1 MDHRVPKTG
10 ALISV
15 GLAVL
20 ALITFLF
27 LNSKFE
33 GPDPTA
39 LLRSPYEL
47 TARFENSKKLPTKQP
62 VLYKGISV
70 GRVNEVSWDPDAQEA
85 VVTFT
90 LDELELHQDAKLEI
104 GERSLL
110 GDPYL
115 NLVSRGSEGTP
126 MLESGDEVT
135 ETETSVNFDEAL
147 AFLDEEGR
155 EHVRSLI
162 ETVGRGAAPAGN
174 GERLNGTIGGLSR
187 TIEELDE
194 VTRAVRGQEEQIAS
208 LVSGAS
214 TVLQTIGDREE
225 QVRTIVGSGRSTLD
239 ALASN
244 TASLDQAL
252 AELPALLE
260 TGQRTLAEAEPLM
273 REARPLV
280 GDLRALAPDLTLAL
294 SDDQPH
300 SVGDLTREL
309 VEIVEGLGP
318 LRKRGVPVLRE
329 LNALL
334 NELQPLVL
342 AIAPGARN
350 LVPALS
356 YLTPRVNAIAGLY
369 ALVAANAENVDSKGH
384 YLRAGFTLAPG
395 ELADLPNDV
404 GCTQAGVPLSLTFCS
419 NAYPKP
425 NDALDPQPFDGSY
438 PRIVPCDPP
447 PRTRPKDPCE

>member
-47 TARFENSKKLPTKQP
+47 TAKFENSKKLPTKQP

-70 GRVNEVSWDPDAQEA
+70 GRVNDVSWDPEEQVA

-90 LDELELHQDAKLEI
+90 LDGFEVHADAELQI

-115 NLVSRGSEGTP
+115 NLTSRGSEGAP
-126 MLESGDEVT
+126 LLEAGDEIT
-135 ETETSVNFDEAL
+135 RTETSVNFDEAL
-147 AFLDEEGR
+147 SFLDEEGR

-162 ETVGRGAAPAGN
+162 ATVGEGTSRPGN
-174 GERLNGTIGGLSR
+174 GERLNGTIGGISR
-187 TIEELDE
+187 TVRELDE
-194 VTRAVRGQEEQIAS
+194 ITRVVEGQEEEIAG

-214 TVLQTIGDREE
+214 TVLQTIGERED

-252 AELPALLE
+252 AELPGLLE
-260 TGQRTLAEAEPLM
+260 TGQRSLAAAEPLL

-280 GDLRALAPDLTLAL
+280 ADLQALAPDLALAL
-294 SDDQPH
+294 SEDQPY
-300 SVGDLTREL
+300 SLGDVTREL
-309 VEIVEGLGP
+309 VRVIEGLGP
-318 LRKRGVPVLRE
+318 LRERGVPVL
-329 LNALL
+329 LKLDALL
-334 NELQPLVL
+334 EDLQPLVL

-350 LVPALS
+350 LVPALR

-369 ALVAANAENVDSKGH
+369 ALVAANAENVDAAGH
-384 YLRAGFTLAPG
+384 YLRAGFSLAPG
-395 ELADLPNDV
+395 EAGDLPTDE
-404 GCTQAGVPLSLTFCS
+404 GCTQANVPQAPAYCA

-425 NDALDPQPFDGSY
+425 NDALDPQPFESPY

-447 PRTRPKDPCE
+447 PRTQPKEPCE